1 MSVYELTVDLE
12 TYQVEPGEWRAT
24 GVDAPVLVFASS
36 PEELERETAR
46 VLLDYVDLIAK
57 HRPDEESFESQCR
70 ALGFDFWKSDVECDA
85 GGLPRTVYFVV
96 SFSERAN
103 RRTYDQKVTAV
114 LQGCLA

>member
-46 VLLDYVDLIAK
+46 VLIDYVDLIAK

-70 ALGFDFWKSDVECDA
+70 ALGFELWKSNDECEGAD
-85 GGLPRTVYFVV
+85 LPRTVYFVV
-96 SFSERAN
+96 SFSEQAS
-103 RRTYDQKVTAV
+103 RRTYDQKLTAV